1 MLKALA
7 EQLAKDDSA
16 VSQGAKRLKRLRSES
31 PKLDRILRRIEEG
44 LISNRETCPVEL
56 DYD

>member
-1 MLKALA
+1 MLLKALA
-7 EQLAKDDSA
+7 ERFAVDDSA

-44 LISNRETCPVEL
+44 LISNR
-56 DYD
+56 